1 MKYSKE
7 KIAKKT
13 FTLALAAIISAQ
25 TMPINVLADVCK
37 PEDMSKPGCEEI
49 VNNSLVNPVE
59 TKSNVMKDKLEPKDI
74 NVWKSDKINWKDG
87 VRLKDDHKDNQDL
100 KKTLEESEITDES
113 NRSSDSA
120 SKQRG
125 NLNVKFKDNSNLKLE
140 QNLNVSEH
148 LTDVNNPNAPS
159 DAVTVRFYL
168 TKGTK
173 VERGG
178 VLTEGADKPVET
190 SAFKAKPGLDLKAY
204 KHPAIHDS
212 IFNLINAV
220 GSEGKKGVVKWFNEN
235 NSEDMVVSENNRNF
249 YAKFIEEV
257 DAPKPN
263 ENPKDKE
270 EKKPDSN
277 ENEDKKPVPQPQQ
290 PTPQPQQPAPQ
301 KPNENA
307 PKYRRE
313 YKPDYLNHSYAKRDE
328 KTETKSAQKTIAK
341 KEEKAVAKTKEY
353 YFYLDKADYEAI
365 VDGKSEKRTM
375 DVLPFAVN
383 GRTMLPVRFIAE
395 TLGAAVEWDQST
407 KTATFTKNGVSAKVM
422 LGSKSVTISDGRT
435 VELDAEPMVVKNR
448 IMLPVTNIAQIF
460 CLTNGDITDEN
471 ANDIEWDKENMRVI
485 IRTK

>member
-13 FTLALAAIISAQ
+13 FTLALAAIIGVQ

-74 NVWKSDKINWKDG
+74 NVWKGDKINWKDG
-87 VRLKDDHKDNQDL
+87 VRLKNDHKDNQDL
-100 KKTLEESEITDES
+100 KKTLDEAEITDES

-220 GSEGKKGVVKWFNEN
+220 GSEGKKGVVKWFGEN

-277 ENEDKKPVPQPQQ
+277 ENEDKKPA
-290 PTPQPQQPAPQ
+290 PQPQQPAPQ
-301 KPNENA
+301 KPSENA

-313 YKPDYLNHSYAKRDE
+313 YNPDYLNHSYAKRDE

-341 KEEKAVAKTKEY
+341 KEEKTVAKTKEY

-365 VDGKSEKRTM
+365 VDSKSEKRTM
-375 DVLPFAVN
+375 DVLPFALN

-422 LGSKSVTISDGRT
+422 LGSKSVTISG
-435 VELDAEPMVVKNR
+435 E
-448 IMLPVTNIAQIF
+448 
-460 CLTNGDITDEN
+460 
-471 ANDIEWDKENMRVI
+471 
-485 IRTK
+485 